1 MKEPPDAAGVERLA
15 LFADMAP
22 PELESALSRLR
33 PVSFREGEWIL
44 RQGERASG
52 VFLILDGEVAV
63 VIDGAEVGVLS
74 RGSFFGE
81 ISVLLGEAATA
92 DIVARTP
99 LSCLEIE
106 GASVEG
112 FLVDHPRFALRV
124 LQAEARRLRDAGR
137 ARI

>member
-1 MKEPPDAAGVERLA
+1 MQQGPDLAGVERLA
-15 LFADMAP
+15 LFADMGPDEFDA
-22 PELESALSRLR
+22 ALSQLR

-44 RQGERASG
+44 RQGQSAPG
-52 VFLILDGEVAV
+52 VFVILDGQASV
-63 VIDGAEVGVLS
+63 VIDGEEIGVLS

-99 LSCLEIE
+99 LECLAID
-106 GASVEG
+106 APAVEG
-112 FLVDHPRFALRV
+112 FLVDHPPFMLRL

-137 ARI
+137 GRN